1 VTTSRLSNI
10 KEIASLF
17 EYKTPTKKL
26 EQVMFNDLEKDGVE
40 VNYVHGYPSLAAIIA
55 SDSGAA
61 IYRRFDR
68 LSARTLLYMQSEL
81 SELESELETLERADL
96 HNLEDGANEPH
107 RDWNLFKAKAE
118 DPDNEK
124 WRQRMALV
132 KEIQEKLK
140 IYRGYTIRVFLSVS
154 TRHPTDPL
162 LTSRRSL
169 SAQLHAAL
177 CQTTFEA
184 SPQSAIQY
192 ISQ

>member
-1 VTTSRLSNI
+1 VKSTGMSWMVVIGCSFGRDKACSGAQQTLHENTNI
-10 KEIASLF
+10 EEIASLF

-55 SDSGAA
+55 SDSSAA

-140 IYRGYTIRVFLSVS
+140 IYRGYTIA
-154 TRHPTDPL
+154 
-162 LTSRRSL
+162 RS
-169 SAQLHAAL
+169 
-177 CQTTFEA
+177 CQ
-184 SPQSAIQY
+184 
-192 ISQ
+192 